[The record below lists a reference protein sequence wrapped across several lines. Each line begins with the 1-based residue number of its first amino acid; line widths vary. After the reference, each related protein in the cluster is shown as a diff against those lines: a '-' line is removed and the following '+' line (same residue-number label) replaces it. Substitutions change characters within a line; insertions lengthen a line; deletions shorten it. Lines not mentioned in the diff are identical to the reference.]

1 MSEVQ
6 IWLARLHHD
15 LVKRALWPARDRRD
29 LGGPVRPGELRVRLP
44 DDEGRE
50 VSLGEAWRALR
61 TEAPADLDVEAL
73 DAFAAAVTAAETGA
87 ARDDLDAVLALDA
100 AFDLLSKV
108 ARNVKGVAGPT
119 FPSGAKR

>member
-1 MSEVQ
+1 MSETRA
-6 IWLARLHHD
+6 WLTRLHHD

-50 VSLGEAWRALR
+50 VALGEAWRALR
-61 TEAPADLDVEAL
+61 AEAPADLDVEAL
-73 DAFAAAVTAAETGA
+73 DAFAAAVTTAEAGA

-119 FPSGAKR
+119 LPSGAKR

>member
-6 IWLARLHHD
+6 GWLARLHHD

-29 LGGPVRPGELRVRLP
+29 LGGPVRPGELSVRLP

-50 VSLGEAWRALR
+50 VSPGELWRALR
-61 TEAPADLDVEAL
+61 AEAPAEIAPGAL
-73 DAFAAAVTAAETGA
+73 DAFAAAVAAAEAGA
-87 ARDDLDAVLALDA
+87 ARDDLQAVLALEA

-108 ARNVKGVAGPT
+108 ARNVKGVAAPT
-119 FPSGAKR
+119 RPSGAKR